1 MKKQLTFATFLI
13 LAAGVLFSALHQ
25 EEQSTMKLVNVKSGF
40 VVVEFSKGE
49 IRFGD
54 RFLEAEMRKAGVLI
68 PQVRRAEYGEKERV
82 LLGDPLFQKAFVEI
96 YVPLNIAS
104 STYSWEE

>member
-25 EEQSTMKLVNVKSGF
+25 EEHPSMKLVNVKSGF

-49 IRFGD
+49 THFGD
-54 RFLEAEMRKAGVLI
+54 RFLEAEMRKAGILI
-68 PQVRRAEYGEKERV
+68 PQAKRAEFGGKDSV

-104 STYSWEE
+104 STYSWEQ